1 MPLWTSGKAVMSKI
15 SMHPNLYKYK
25 AGQAHPK
32 IAKKYQPPGFIY
44 SNVYTNWN
52 RCKYGKVKNSILIA
66 KVHDTYIYWPLTA
79 PIINIPGDSIMQNI
93 ETQLLD
99 IVKADFNKKKSHE
112 VTLDSTFRKDLGLDS
127 LSLTELLI
135 ACDEKFN
142 INIDLDQYPGV
153 AEARSLRPLCEII
166 EQIVNQTELNK

>member
-1 MPLWTSGKAVMSKI
+1 LS
-15 SMHPNLYKYK
+15 
-25 AGQAHPK
+25 
-32 IAKKYQPPGFIY
+32 
-44 SNVYTNWN
+44 
-52 RCKYGKVKNSILIA
+52 A

-79 PIINIPGDSIMQNI
+79 PIINIPGDSIMQTI

-142 INIDLDQYPGV
+142 IDIDLDQYPGV

-166 EQIVNQTELNK
+166 EQIVNQHELNK